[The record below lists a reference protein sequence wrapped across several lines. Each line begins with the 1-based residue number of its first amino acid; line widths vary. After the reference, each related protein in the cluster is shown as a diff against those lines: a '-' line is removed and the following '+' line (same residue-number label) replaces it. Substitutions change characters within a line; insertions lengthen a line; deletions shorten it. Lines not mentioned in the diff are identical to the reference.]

1 MDISPDQLGEIIDI
15 FDGIKD
21 IKRGLIR
28 TPLNPEVTFE
38 DDPLRMLRAI
48 RFSTTLNFKIEPQT
62 YRAIV
67 ENKERLKIISQERI
81 TEEFRKMLLADKPS
95 TGLYLLRDTGI
106 LDITFPELSDMG
118 GVDQRDDFHHKDV
131 FNHTLQVLDNISE
144 MTDKFEL
151 RLVALF
157 HDVAKPRTKRFV
169 EGTGWTF
176 HGHEDVGARM
186 FGHIGR
192 RMRLSQH
199 QIKYVRKLIRLHLRP
214 MQLVDESVT
223 DSAIRRLMVETGEDI
238 DDLMMLC
245 RADITSKNP
254 EKVRRYLANFDQ
266 VEQKMKVV
274 EEKDHLRNFKLAIDG
289 KVIMDTLKISPGP
302 LVGRIKQAVT
312 DAVLDG
318 DIPNEEEACFQ
329 YMMEIKD
336 QFFAK

>member
-1 MDISPDQLGEIIDI
+1 
-15 FDGIKD
+15 
-21 IKRGLIR
+21 
-28 TPLNPEVTFE
+28 
-38 DDPLRMLRAI
+38 
-48 RFSTTLNFKIEPQT
+48 
-62 YRAIV
+62 
-67 ENKERLKIISQERI
+67 
-81 TEEFRKMLLADKPS
+81 MLLADKPS
-95 TGLYLLRDTGI
+95 TGIYLLRDTGI
-106 LDITFPELSDMG
+106 LDIVFPELSDMG

-131 FNHTLQVLDNISE
+131 FNHTLQVLDNISKI
-144 MTDKFEL
+144 TDKFEL

-157 HDVAKPRTKRFV
+157 HDVAKPRTKRFM

-192 RMRLSQH
+192 RMRLSQQ
-199 QIKYVRKLIRLHLRP
+199 QIKYVKKLILLHLRP

-223 DSAIRRLMVETGEDI
+223 DSAIRRLMVEAGEDI

-266 VEQKMKVV
+266 VEQKMNEV

-289 KVIMDTLKISPGP
+289 KIIMDTLKISPGP
-302 LVGRIKQAVT
+302 QVGRIKQAVT

-318 DIPNEEEACFQ
+318 EIPNEEEACFQ
-329 YMMEIKD
+329 YMMKIKD
-336 QFFAK
+336 QLIEK